1 MKRRFFSVLM
11 TMFITII
18 SLNGCNTHK
27 EIKDDEQNQ
36 AKQEI
41 QLDNGACI
49 NEISGGYNIL
59 SIKENEYTSINNE
72 RFILSYNKNS
82 GSYLYISNKSY
93 YIHYNGSD
101 IELSDKNVQA
111 PLFSPDGKYLFYFS
125 KDQYLQPVIYDLKN
139 SERLELKIN
148 SSISGTYATWF
159 GNDKIIYYGV
169 KKDSKTSGMFSYD
182 LKSNQ
187 EKLEEE
193 ISGGY
198 VSFIKAFKSKIIFF
212 MEKYNGEKSLKS
224 LDYNGN
230 IEVISDNVAEI
241 YDIEMIDDS
250 IYLLGRM
257 TDNVYSLY
265 DLSKDKRL
273 IFDFPSK
280 VMFEKGLS
288 HTDKGEILFIG
299 NNDGSTSEKIYAC
312 SDNSIYVINS
322 DSGDYTF
329 IEIN

>member
-1 MKRRFFSVLM
+1 
-11 TMFITII
+11 
-18 SLNGCNTHK
+18 
-27 EIKDDEQNQ
+27 
-36 AKQEI
+36 
-41 QLDNGACI
+41 
-49 NEISGGYNIL
+49 
-59 SIKENEYTSINNE
+59 
-72 RFILSYNKNS
+72 
-82 GSYLYISNKSY
+82 
-93 YIHYNGSD
+93 
-101 IELSDKNVQA
+101 
-111 PLFSPDGKYLFYFS
+111 
-125 KDQYLQPVIYDLKN
+125 
-139 SERLELKIN
+139 
-148 SSISGTYATWF
+148 
-159 GNDKIIYYGV
+159 
-169 KKDSKTSGMFSYD
+169 
-182 LKSNQ
+182 
-187 EKLEEE
+187 
-193 ISGGY
+193 
-198 VSFIKAFKSKIIFF
+198 KSKIIFF
-212 MEKYNGEKSLKS
+212 MESYSGEKSLKS
-224 LDYNGN
+224 LDNNGN

-241 YDIEMIDDS
+241 YDIEMVDDS